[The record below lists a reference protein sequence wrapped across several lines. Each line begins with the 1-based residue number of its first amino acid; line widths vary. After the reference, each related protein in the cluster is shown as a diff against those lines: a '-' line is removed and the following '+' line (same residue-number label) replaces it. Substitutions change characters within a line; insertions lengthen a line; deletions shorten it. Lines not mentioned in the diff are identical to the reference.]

1 MARQKARAR
10 ARVGRQDGGGNKATR
25 RAGTVGGGTK
35 GNLVARTLM
44 GAVDGVEVV
53 AVGALQLT
61 RDVLMSA
68 VSGAASI
75 GAEAVSAT
83 VTGARG
89 VVSATSRMVGDI
101 AGTAEGAFRE
111 ALSNARQARRGT
123 ARVTLRRPAVPAA
136 DGGSETSGSAR
147 SGEDARPRQP
157 ARRRR
162 TAARE
167 ARTNKAA

>member
-25 RAGTVGGGTK
+25 RAGAVGGGTQ

-68 VSGAASI
+68 VSGAASV

-89 VVSATSRMVGDI
+89 VVSATSRMVG
-101 AGTAEGAFRE
+101 GLMVWT
-111 ALSNARQARRGT
+111 
-123 ARVTLRRPAVPAA
+123 VPC
-136 DGGSETSGSAR
+136 R
-147 SGEDARPRQP
+147 
-157 ARRRR
+157 
-162 TAARE
+162 
-167 ARTNKAA
+167 

>member
-10 ARVGRQDGGGNKATR
+10 ARVGRQDGGGSRATR
-25 RAGTVGGGTK
+25 RAGTVAGGTK
-35 GNLVARTLM
+35 SNLVARTLT

-101 AGTAEGAFRE
+101 AGTAQGAFRE
-111 ALSNARQARRGT
+111 ALNNARQACRGT
-123 ARVTLRRPAVPAA
+123 ARVTLRRPALAAA
-136 DGGSETSGSAR
+136 DGSETSGSAR
-147 SGEDARPRQP
+147 GGDESRSRQS

-162 TAARE
+162 AATRE
-167 ARTNKAA
+167 ARTTEAA

>member
-10 ARVGRQDGGGNKATR
+10 ARRSRQDGGRNRAATR
-25 RAGTVGGGTK
+25 RAGTVGGGTRS
-35 GNLVARTLM
+35 NLVARTLM

-89 VVSATSRMVGDI
+89 VVFATSRMVGDI

-111 ALSNARQARRGT
+111 ALHNARQTGRGNAR
-123 ARVTLRRPAVPAA
+123 ATLRRPALAGA
-136 DGGSETSGSAR
+136 DGGSETSANVGDDSR
-147 SGEDARPRQP
+147 SRQS

-167 ARTNKAA
+167 ARTNAA

>member
-123 ARVTLRRPAVPAA
+123 ARVTLRRPAV

-147 SGEDARPRQP
+147 SGEDSRSRQP